1 MFADVSNFRIQI
13 LILILEIVRIKTT
26 NFFKKIGKK
35 SNAITL
41 YKSKKPQSI
50 NKNFLTNNQKKIHL
64 LSI

>member
-26 NFFKKIGKK
+26 NSLKNRQK

-41 YKSKKPQSI
+41 YKSKKPESI
-50 NKNFLTNNQKKIHL
+50 NKKFLTNNQKKIHL